1 VLLLIGAIFRR
12 FKSDR
17 DEIRQ
22 DCSSMP
28 ATVSEC
34 DTELDTVLQPIRFIV
49 MSTLSSQHCPCQ
61 TNAEMEIIN

>member
-1 VLLLIGAIFRR
+1 
-12 FKSDR
+12 
-17 DEIRQ
+17 
-22 DCSSMP
+22 MP